1 MSFNSKDKFQNENEI
16 AKILLSKSSF
26 LQNPAITQNT
36 ELLIQL
42 CRNNTKQRT
51 KLDFFMKEYGLSNAE
66 GIALMCLA
74 ESLMR
79 IPDNATR
86 DSLINEKLT

>member
-1 MSFNSKDKFQNENEI
+1 MSFSSKDKFQNENDI
-16 AKILLSKSSF
+16 AKILLSRSSF

-51 KLDFFMKEYGLSNAE
+51 KL
-66 GIALMCLA
+66 C
-74 ESLMR
+74 SLLCVVS
-79 IPDNATR
+79 A
-86 DSLINEKLT
+86 